1 MRENFNPTAK
11 KMLGE
16 ILVERNTISKEHL
29 QLALSRQNQQ
39 KGEHKYIGEILF
51 GMGIPQEKINEAMD
65 AYDKRKSI
73 GKIFLDLR
81 VITIE
86 KLRKALVEQTEIAKR
101 GIRKPLGK
109 LLLEM
114 EYINYHQYM
123 NALSK
128 HFNMSIISLNGFYP
142 SCNLQKVVGEAYAQK
157 HQIMVLEN
165 SATKI
170 RLALSEP
177 SAFLMDELRRI
188 FPSRKRVEFYL
199 AYHHAM
205 DYCLKGKSDP
215 IFPRAYA

>member
-1 MRENFNPTAK
+1 MREKFNPTAK

-29 QLALSRQNQQ
+29 QLALSRQNRQ

-51 GMGIPQEKINEAMD
+51 EMGISQEKINAAMD

-73 GKIFLDLR
+73 GQIFLDLR

-86 KLRKALVEQTEIAKR
+86 KLRKALVAQIAMAKK
-101 GIRKPLGK
+101 GTRKPLGR

-128 HFNMSIISLNGFYP
+128 HFNMPIISLNGFSP
-142 SCNLQKVVGEAYAQK
+142 SCNLQRVVGEAYAQK
-157 HQIMVLEN
+157 HQIMLLEN

-188 FPSRKRVEFYL
+188 FPPSKRVEFYL
-199 AYHHAM
+199 VYPHEM
-205 DYCLKGKSDP
+205 DYSLKGKIDP
-215 IFPRAYA
+215 VFPRAYA